1 MERLLNNKTVLL
13 SDNVVTNIKDLW
25 AKSIDKEQRQALYR
39 YWLWKYIQSLT
50 GLIDYYLGVFLNIF
64 F

>member
-25 AKSIDKEQRQALYR
+25 AKSIDKEQRQGLYR